1 VTERA
6 AEIRTQYNLRPPD
19 AIQISSAILEDAQ
32 AFITN
37 DEKLKRVKE
46 IKGLVK
52 EVFLVPQLITRMLKR
67 WVLGKQLA
75 SRFSED

>member
-1 VTERA
+1 MTERA